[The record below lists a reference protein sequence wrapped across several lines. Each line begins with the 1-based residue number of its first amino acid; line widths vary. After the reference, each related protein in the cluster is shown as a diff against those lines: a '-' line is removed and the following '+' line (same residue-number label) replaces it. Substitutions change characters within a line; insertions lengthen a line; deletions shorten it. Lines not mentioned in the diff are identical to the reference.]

1 MSGLRLN
8 LSKTI
13 VIPLTLDDPSDW
25 GDQFVR
31 DHPTWAGVQFA
42 H

>member
-8 LSKTI
+8 LGKTL
-13 VIPLTLDDPSDW
+13 VIPLTLDDPVAW
-25 GDQFVR
+25 GDRFVQQ
-31 DHPTWAGVQFA
+31 HPTWAGVGFA